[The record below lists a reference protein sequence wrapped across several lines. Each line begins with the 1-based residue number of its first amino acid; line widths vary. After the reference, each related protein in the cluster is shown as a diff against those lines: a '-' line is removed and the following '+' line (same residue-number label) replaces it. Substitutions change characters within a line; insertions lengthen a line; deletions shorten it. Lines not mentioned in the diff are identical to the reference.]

1 MIQVQPRM
9 KKYLTDYRQKTENL
23 LSHESEKRNLE
34 DEITKL
40 KDENADLIAQLEKL
54 KRVLTVMDKQLK
66 LIKGKK

>member
-1 MIQVQPRM
+1 M
-9 KKYLTDYRQKTENL
+9 
-23 LSHESEKRNLE
+23 
-34 DEITKL
+34 KL